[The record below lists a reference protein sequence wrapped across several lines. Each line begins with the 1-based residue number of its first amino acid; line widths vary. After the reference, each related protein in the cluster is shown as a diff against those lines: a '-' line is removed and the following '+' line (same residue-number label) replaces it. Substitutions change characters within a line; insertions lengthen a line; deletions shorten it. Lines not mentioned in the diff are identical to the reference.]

1 MTNHTK
7 TAITNPITTGKFL
20 EHVEIDLID
29 FRNLPCKCN
38 STHNWVLHVIDHFSK
53 YSWLFPLK
61 SKETNEVATTLENLS
76 WMFGF
81 PSKLL
86 SDNGREFK
94 SKTMTELCEEQN
106 IKQVFG
112 APRTPTTQG
121 LVERN
126 KLTVKENITNILKE
140 RDQNLNKWC
149 KVLSQVAYKKNISL
163 HRAITKVP
171 YDVVFG
177 MLAWKEIPL
186 HRKNQVQLHVE
197 ECELDTNSGTATEF
211 NEISESTNN
220 PNGSGKSTMGSSAA
234 DHPGTSPENPY
245 KRKATDEY
253 ITGQQQKYNK
263 KMKESR
269 GRVNKFKIGDF
280 VAIKIDKVDK
290 TSLLHPNVLLGKVF
304 EVQESYSKVVTKFG
318 VISTYISTNRL
329 NKCTETSVQFD
340 YNSTIT
346 FSSACKKAISQ

>member
-1 MTNHTK
+1 MK
-7 TAITNPITTGKFL
+7 
-20 EHVEIDLID
+20 
-29 FRNLPCKCN
+29 
-38 STHNWVLHVIDHFSK
+38 
-53 YSWLFPLK
+53 LF
-61 SKETNEVATTLENLS
+61 

-81 PSKLL
+81 PSKLH

-94 SKTMTELCEEQN
+94 SKTMTEMCEKHN

-126 KLTVKENITNILKE
+126 NLTVKENITNILKE

-149 KVLSQVAYKKNISL
+149 KVLSEAAYKKNISL
-163 HRAITKVP
+163 HRVINKVL
-171 YDVVFG
+171 YEVVFG
-177 MLAWKEIPL
+177 MLPWKEIPL
-186 HRKNQVQLHVE
+186 HRKSQVQLHVE
-197 ECELDTNSGTATEF
+197 ECELDTNSGTVTEF

-220 PNGSGKSTMGSSAA
+220 PNGSGKSTMGFSAA

-245 KRKATDEY
+245 KRKATEEY

-318 VISTYISTNRL
+318 VISSYISTNRL

-346 FSSACKKAISQ
+346 FPSACKKAISQ

>member
-1 MTNHTK
+1 MTTHTK
-7 TAITNPITTGKFL
+7 KAITNPITTGKFL
-20 EHVEIDLID
+20 EHVEIDLMD
-29 FRNLPCKCN
+29 FHNLPCECN
-38 STHNWVLHVIDHFSK
+38 SKRNWVLHVIDHFSK

-86 SDNGREFK
+86 PDNGREFK
-94 SKTMTELCEEQN
+94 SKTMTELCEEHN

-149 KVLSQVAYKKNISL
+149 KVLSQAAYKKNISL
-163 HRAITKVP
+163 HRAINKVP

-220 PNGSGKSTMGSSAA
+220 PNGSGKSTMGSSAV
-234 DHPGTSPENPY
+234 DHPGTSPENP
-245 KRKATDEY
+245 
-253 ITGQQQKYNK
+253 Q
-263 KMKESR
+263 KESYR
-269 GRVNKFKIGDF
+269 RVHHWATTKI
-280 VAIKIDKVDK
+280 K
-290 TSLLHPNVLLGKVF
+290 
-304 EVQESYSKVVTKFG
+304 QENERIQRQSP
-318 VISTYISTNRL
+318 
-329 NKCTETSVQFD
+329 
-340 YNSTIT
+340 
-346 FSSACKKAISQ
+346 

>member
-1 MTNHTK
+1 M
-7 TAITNPITTGKFL
+7 
-20 EHVEIDLID
+20 
-29 FRNLPCKCN
+29 
-38 STHNWVLHVIDHFSK
+38 LH
-53 YSWLFPLK
+53 
-61 SKETNEVATTLENLS
+61 
-76 WMFGF
+76 
-81 PSKLL
+81 
-86 SDNGREFK
+86 
-94 SKTMTELCEEQN
+94 
-106 IKQVFG
+106 
-112 APRTPTTQG
+112 
-121 LVERN
+121 
-126 KLTVKENITNILKE
+126 
-140 RDQNLNKWC
+140 
-149 KVLSQVAYKKNISL
+149 
-163 HRAITKVP
+163 
-171 YDVVFG
+171 
-177 MLAWKEIPL
+177 WKEIPL
-186 HRKNQVQLHVE
+186 HRKSQVQLHVE
-197 ECELDTNSGTATEF
+197 ECELDTNSGTVTEF

-220 PNGSGKSTMGSSAA
+220 PNGSGKSTMGFSAA

-245 KRKATDEY
+245 KRKATEEY